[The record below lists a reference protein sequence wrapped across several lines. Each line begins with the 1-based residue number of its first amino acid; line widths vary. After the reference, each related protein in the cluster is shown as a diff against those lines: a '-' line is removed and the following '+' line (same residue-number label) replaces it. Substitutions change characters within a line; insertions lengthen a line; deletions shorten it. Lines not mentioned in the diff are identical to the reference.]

1 MAAGWAGA
9 LSKTCKKKRPGGVLG
24 GKCAGRLLSS
34 AVAWWL
40 RVDSWRQHRRI
51 RKNVGFEGRLRS
63 YSRLRLAF
71 KVRLTGLAGN
81 AETHED

>member
-1 MAAGWAGA
+1 MR
-9 LSKTCKKKRPGGVLG
+9 CRRPVEKEPGEVLG
-24 GKCAGRLLSS
+24 RKCAGRLLSS

-51 RKNVGFEGRLRS
+51 RKNVGFVSQAPS

-71 KVRLTGLAGN
+71 KVPLTGLAGN
-81 AETHED
+81 TGAHED